1 MNIGEHQFTVTTLV
15 LANQEHT
22 VLYHNDRIVGMIRPF
37 HNHERVYFD
46 ETLID
51 SLFHDPATE
60 FPDFIN
66 YLRNDNNNN
75 AIIGI
80 QEEMDY
86 CHETLFELQ
95 MTYDPIIIFTQDL
108 IDLHL
113 EIDDLHLDTL
123 I

>member
-1 MNIGEHQFTVTTLV
+1 LV
-15 LANQEHT
+15 
-22 VLYHNDRIVGMIRPF
+22 
-37 HNHERVYFD
+37 
-46 ETLID
+46 D

-108 IDLHL
+108 LDLQL
-113 EIDDLHLDTL
+113 DLLDNEIDA